1 MKNILAIAVATAL
14 IAPAAAMAETTLY
27 GKLHASAGEVKDAA
41 GTKTTAVESHSSR
54 FGIKGSTE
62 LNDGMSATYGL
73 EYGLDIDGDNGGGA
87 AAGGNVGTTGTTG
100 APLSARNTF
109 VGLKGGFGEVR
120 LGRHDTPA
128 KLATAG
134 LDVFAD
140 TYADMANIINAD
152 AHRVNNVVAY
162 INKFGPVGFAAAHS
176 TGIGSATTGDGSAEA
191 NSVMANYSTGPFYAG
206 LGYTDVDGG
215 SIATG
220 TAGAGVSAA
229 EHINLGL
236 GYKAEAGHAVNF
248 VMENSSG
255 ATAVEDEAMMLSGVA
270 KMGAVSFKAAVAQSE
285 RSGAAA
291 GSNGKEE
298 MTAIGFDYGL
308 GKKTS
313 VYILGT
319 ENKNTAKVEAGATKT
334 TATVLGVVTEF

>member
-14 IAPAAAMAETTLY
+14 IAPAAAMADTTLY
-27 GKLHASAGEVKDAA
+27 GRLHASVGEVKAA
-41 GTKTTAVESHSSR
+41 NGTKTTAVESHSSR

-62 LNDGMSATYGL
+62 LDNGVSATYGL
-73 EYGLDIDGDNGGGA
+73 EYGLSLDGDNGGGA
-87 AAGGNVGTTGTTG
+87 SAPTVGT
-100 APLSARNTF
+100 ANDAALASRNTF

-120 LGRHDTPA
+120 LGKHDTPA
-128 KLATAG
+128 KLATSG

-152 AHRVNNVVAY
+152 AHRPNNVVAY
-162 INKFGPVGFAAAHS
+162 INKFGPVGVAAAHS
-176 TGIGSATTGDGSAEA
+176 TGAGFDGTSEA

-215 SIATG
+215 SV
-220 TAGAGVSAA
+220 AGAGVSAA

-255 ATAVEDEAMMLSGVA
+255 VTAVEDKAMMLSGVA
-270 KMGAVSFKAAVAQSE
+270 KMGAVSFKAAVGQSE
-285 RSGAAA
+285 RSGAAT

-298 MTAIGFDYGL
+298 LTAIGLDYGL

>member
-73 EYGLDIDGDNGGGA
+73 EYGLDMDGDNGGSA
-87 AAGGNVGTTGTTG
+87 AAGGNVGTAGSLALG
-100 APLSARNTF
+100 ARNTF

-152 AHRVNNVVAY
+152 AHRINNVVAY
-162 INKFGPVGFAAAHS
+162 INKFGPVGFAAATS
-176 TGIGSATTGDGSAEA
+176 TGAGVDGTSEA

-215 SIATG
+215 SV
-220 TAGAGVSAA
+220 AGAGVSAA

-248 VMENSSG
+248 VMENSMG
-255 ATAVEDEAMMLSGVA
+255 ATDVEDDAMMLSGVA
-270 KMGAVSFKAAVAQSE
+270 KMGAVSFKAAVGQSE

>member
-27 GKLHASAGEVKDAA
+27 GKLHASAGEVKAA
-41 GTKTTAVESHSSR
+41 TGTKTTAVESHSSR

-73 EYGLDIDGDNGGGA
+73 EYGLDMDGDNGGGA
-87 AAGGNVGTTGTTG
+87 AAGGNVGTGNSLG
-100 APLSARNTF
+100 LGARNTF

-176 TGIGSATTGDGSAEA
+176 TGVGSATTGDGAAEA

-215 SIATG
+215 SV
-220 TAGAGVSAA
+220 AGVGVSAA

-248 VMENSSG
+248 VMENSMG
-255 ATAVEDEAMMLSGVA
+255 ATDVEDDAMMLSGVA
-270 KMGAVSFKAAVAQSE
+270 KMGAVSFKAAVGQSE

-291 GSNGKEE
+291 GANGKEE